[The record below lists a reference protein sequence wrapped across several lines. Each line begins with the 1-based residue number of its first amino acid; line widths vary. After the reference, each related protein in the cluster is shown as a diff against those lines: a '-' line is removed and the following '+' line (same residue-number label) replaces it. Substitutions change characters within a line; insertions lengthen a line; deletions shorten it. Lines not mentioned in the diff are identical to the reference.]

1 MDTKAL
7 RKFLAPKGIRTALGR
22 EEIRLKSG
30 AKMKFLART
39 RNGGN
44 GQHGSLLIFDEAQY
58 LEPQAQGSF
67 LAAISACRTRRGPQ
81 TIYNGNSPE
90 EGDYAQVFER
100 IRTDALSGKT
110 KRTAWTEWS
119 IGCTKQVPDV
129 SDRADWVRCNPSWG
143 ILVHPDTVEA
153 EYESEENVQFAHQ
166 RLGWFHERSG
176 IDRLISS
183 EEWDALETDSPDSWQ
198 KLAYGV
204 RFTPDG
210 RAVSLTVCVV
220 NGDEAYVETIREEGM
235 ALGIAWLVD
244 WLSDARRVGGCS
256 AIAID
261 GKADALDL
269 TKQLIERGVP
279 KQALVTA
286 NAANV
291 VSAAGMALNAIRD
304 GQLHHTK
311 DDPLRE
317 SALSATRRKIGEGF
331 GFGGE
336 CPQRLES
343 CALALW
349 AARTSK
355 YNPNRKGRA
364 GC

>member
-1 MDTKAL
+1 
-7 RKFLAPKGIRTALGR
+7 
-22 EEIRLKSG
+22 
-30 AKMKFLART
+30 
-39 RNGGN
+39 
-44 GQHGSLLIFDEAQY
+44 
-58 LEPQAQGSF
+58 
-67 LAAISACRTRRGPQ
+67 
-81 TIYNGNSPE
+81 
-90 EGDYAQVFER
+90 
-100 IRTDALSGKT
+100 
-110 KRTAWTEWS
+110 
-119 IGCTKQVPDV
+119 
-129 SDRADWVRCNPSWG
+129 
-143 ILVHPDTVEA
+143 
-153 EYESEENVQFAHQ
+153 
-166 RLGWFHERSG
+166 
-176 IDRLISS
+176 
-183 EEWDALETDSPDSWQ
+183 
-198 KLAYGV
+198 
-204 RFTPDG
+204 
-210 RAVSLTVCVV
+210 
-220 NGDEAYVETIREEGM
+220 
-235 ALGIAWLVD
+235 
-244 WLSDARRVGGCS
+244 VGGCS